1 MYNDSGFQIPARMIA
16 IIIVSPLAFDG
27 STVVVTLW

>member
-16 IIIVSPLAFDG
+16 IIVSPLAFDG

>member
-16 IIIVSPLAFDG
+16 IIVSSLAFDG